1 MKAQLLRFLLVNLLA
16 LGLAHQVNAQ
26 GPTVA
31 SEHRYFFRCPADVSI
46 AAEKRLIEA
55 LRGLDPELV
64 IAIDRPTASAKMLA
78 LRPIDPSEIEAL
90 ARRNGIALTQR
101 RVAGD
106 RDGAYTFL
114 D

>member
-31 SEHRYFFRCPADVSI
+31 SEHRYFFRCPAEIST

-64 IAIDRPTASAKMLA
+64 IANRLSQTERFTLTSPVLPGAAD
-78 LRPIDPSEIEAL
+78 LRFAPPK
-90 ARRNGIALTQR
+90 
-101 RVAGD
+101 
-106 RDGAYTFL
+106 
-114 D
+114 